1 MGKRKGQTVVFE
13 QVLIFSISV
22 AIFIAAFTLFSMY
35 QNQYMSITTR
45 DHLAGVKEY
54 VMSNIIDLAKK
65 EGFNSSITLK
75 IPRTISNRLYI
86 LDLSNNGLHVNMT
99 GGNVYEFSS
108 LSALNET
115 FTFGGQVSSDL
126 GVIVIYKKG
135 DKILLM

>member
-1 MGKRKGQTVVFE
+1 MRKKKGQTIVFE

-35 QNQYMSITTR
+35 QTQYMSITTR

-54 VMSNIIDLAKK
+54 VMSNIIDIAKK
-65 EGFNSSITLK
+65 EGFNSSLTVK

-86 LDLSNNGLHVNMT
+86 LDLNNNGLYVNMT
-99 GGNVYEFSS
+99 GGGIYEFSG
-108 LSALNET
+108 LGVLNDT

>member
-1 MGKRKGQTVVFE
+1 MVKKKGQTVVFE

-54 VMSNIIDLAKK
+54 VMSNIIDLVKK
-65 EGFNSSITLK
+65 EGFNSSVTLK
-75 IPRTISNRLYI
+75 IPRTVSNRLYLI
-86 LDLSNNGLHVNMT
+86 DLSNNGLYVRMN
-99 GGNVYEFSS
+99 GEEAYEFSS
-108 LSALNET
+108 LGALNET